1 MGTMIPN
8 GLVSLFVAIITAIV
22 TVQLSIRKFSAEKWW
37 EKKAEAYEHII
48 GALHDHKAFSDTYLE
63 AEYKGKDVP
72 EETDNMLRKNS
83 KQAHLVIERAA
94 NMGGFIISKKAQDR
108 LRRYQKEALEASNS
122 SSWFEY
128 LDSDLAAASSCMDD
142 IIQIAKEDLRI
153 RWFCM

>member
-1 MGTMIPN
+1 METMISN

-22 TVQLSIRKFSAEKWW
+22 TVQRSIRKFSAEKWW

-48 GALHDHKAFSDTYLE
+48 GALHDHKAFSDTYL
-63 AEYKGKDVP
+63 
-72 EETDNMLRKNS
+72 
-83 KQAHLVIERAA
+83 
-94 NMGGFIISKKAQDR
+94 KAQDR

-142 IIQIAKEDLRI
+142 IIQIAKGDLRI